1 MDGLVFDF
9 DGVVV
14 DSEPL
19 HEAALLGAV
28 RALGMDFSHQRYVE
42 EYIGYDDRDVLRAVS
57 RDCGITVSTADAERF
72 HDLKKHAFLE
82 VIEQGGVKPFPG
94 SVELIKAAADRL
106 PIAVC
111 SGARLHEILPI
122 LDRLGVQRLFKTI
135 VAADDVERSKP
146 DPAPYLLTARR
157 LGLSPARLVAIED
170 TPTGVESAI
179 SAGYR
184 VAGVAH
190 SVGVEQLGR
199 ATRAFRTIA
208 DLSLEI
214 LMAL

>member
-1 MDGLVFDF
+1 MQGLVFDF

-28 RALGMDFSHQRYVE
+28 RALGMDFTHRQYVE

-57 RDCGITVSTADAERF
+57 RDSGKAISAADNSRF

-82 VIEQGGVKPFPG
+82 VIDKGGVRPFPG
-94 SVELIKAAADRL
+94 SVELIRAAAKEL

-122 LDRLGVQRLFKTI
+122 LDRLGVRDLFKTV
-135 VAADDVERSKP
+135 VAADDVEHSKP
-146 DPAPYLLTARR
+146 DPAPYLLTAER
-157 LGLSPARLVAIED
+157 LGIAPSRLVAIED
-170 TPTGVESAI
+170 TPTGIESAI
-179 SAGYR
+179 TAGYK
-184 VAGVAH
+184 VAGVGH
-190 SVGVEQLGR
+190 SVDLPQLGR
-199 ATRAFRTIA
+199 ATRSFASIA
-208 DLSLEI
+208 ELSLET
-214 LMAL
+214 LRNL